1 MATLSQSNHLPQPSR
16 GLQFRFDQGLD
27 SVILPGRRPLPL
39 PDASAMP
46 APDLPSQAALARLLA
61 APNLDQQ
68 VEAAI
73 RPQVDD
79 PALLMPARFSAA
91 LRQARQSLRRAQ
103 TSRGPEPSPRQRR
116 MHQAATVLAEHEELL
131 GLLWTYRHA
140 LQQG

>member
-1 MATLSQSNHLPQPSR
+1 
-16 GLQFRFDQGLD
+16 
-27 SVILPGRRPLPL
+27 
-39 PDASAMP
+39 MP

-73 RPQVDD
+73 RPHVED

-91 LRQARQSLRRAQ
+91 LRQARLSLRHAE
-103 TSRGPEPSPRQRR
+103 TSRGPEPSQRQRR
-116 MHQAATVLAEHEELL
+116 MHQAANVLAEHEELL